1 MKPAKAKARRRK
13 NKKNLP
19 PPPPRVKP
27 VQSIQPQKP
36 DYSDESEHDS
46 DEGSSDS
53 DVEDAE
59 DYRKGGYHAVSI
71 GDLFNA
77 KYRVISK
84 LGWGHFSTVWMCKDE
99 SQSPVHEFVALKIQK
114 SASKYCEAAD
124 DEITILQQI
133 REGDPDD
140 KYCCV
145 QLLGSFRHRGPNG
158 QHVCMVFPVFG
169 ANLLGLIKAHD
180 YHGAPLDIVKAATRQ
195 VLRALDYCHS
205 KLQMIHTDLKPENV
219 LLIRHDYD
227 KLIEDARARH
237 AYIMQYPTAVSSRR
251 RSSAGSKPA
260 QHGAAAAAST
270 NSSAAAAGA
279 PISKSKK
286 KRMKKKAAEAKKE
299 AAAAAAEAPGTA
311 EAVSESSGE
320 VSTVQSNQESCTEA
334 TETAASS
341 ETASS
346 EAAGGKAAGGE
357 AEGACSETPAAESE
371 CPPAA
376 APPVEAPAPKL
387 SIKEQR
393 MAAERALM
401 QNAAPS
407 PVPSKNR
414 PRSKEQRVALERQL
428 MGQAANQGASSS
440 GDSGTSKAAREEQA
454 RVAANAPPM
463 PDMRKQDLLSLTGEE
478 SQCKLADLGSGC
490 WTYKQFTDDI
500 QTRQYRCPEVILG
513 AGYSCPA
520 DMWSMA
526 CLVFELSTGELMFDP
541 HSGRDYS
548 RDEDHLAQMI
558 ELLGKFPKKLAV
570 AGKYSNECFNKKGD
584 LKHIKKLNSWPLYKV
599 LSEKYEFPHQE
610 ALQLSQFLEGM
621 LNFNPAKRKT
631 AAECLLDPWLNN
643 GVAQQPAE
651 PCPASSQDGD
661 AESNSL
667 SVSQSLSVSPV
678 AVSEASTADTK
689 LELLEEYHPEADL
702 QAEEGPPPAYV
713 EPHPPAG
720 PPPAAE
726 NVEEEV

>member
-27 VQSIQPQKP
+27 VQTVQPQKP

-46 DEGSSDS
+46 DQGSSDS

-59 DYRKGGYHAVSI
+59 DYRKGGYHPVSI
-71 GDLFNA
+71 GDLFND

-99 SQSPVHEFVALKIQK
+99 TDSPLHEFVALKIQK

-133 REGDPDD
+133 REGDPED

-145 QLLGSFRHRGPNG
+145 QLLASFRHRGPNG

-237 AYIMQYPTAVSSRR
+237 AHIMQYPSAPAGRR
-251 RSSAGSKPA
+251 RSSAASKPS
-260 QHGAAAAAST
+260 QHGSVAAASST
-270 NSSAAAAGA
+270 ANSSAAGAGA
-279 PISKSKK
+279 PMSKSKK
-286 KRMKKKAAEAKKE
+286 KRMKKKAAEAKK
-299 AAAAAAEAPGTA
+299 AAAAEAPA
-311 EAVSESSGE
+311 ASAVASESCLE

-334 TETAASS
+334 SEAAGA
-341 ETASS
+341 EAESS
-346 EAAGGKAAGGE
+346 EAAGSEAESSEAAGSEGE
-357 AEGACSETPAAESE
+357 CTEGATGED
-371 CPPAA
+371 AA
-376 APPVEAPAPKL
+376 AAVTAAPKL

-407 PVPSKNR
+407 KPVPSKDR

-428 MGQAANQGASSS
+428 MGQGASSS
-440 GDSGTSKAAREEQA
+440 SECQSPGVSKASSAEQSRA
-454 RVAANAPPM
+454 AANAPQM
-463 PDMRKQDLLSLTGEE
+463 PEMRKQDLLSLTGEE
-478 SQCKLADLGSGC
+478 CDCKMADLGSGC

-558 ELLGKFPKKLAV
+558 ELLGKFPKKLALS
-570 AGKYSNECFNKKGD
+570 GKYSNECFNKKGE

-599 LSEKYEFPHQE
+599 LSEKYEFPHLE

-621 LNFNPAKRKT
+621 LDFNPAKRKT

-651 PCPASSQDGD
+651 PCPESFLDGG
-661 AESNSL
+661 AESDSL
-667 SVSQSLSVSPV
+667 SVSQSLSVSPI
-678 AVSEASTADTK
+678 AVSEASAADTK
-689 LELLEEYHPEADL
+689 LELLKEFEPEADL
-702 QAEEGPPPAYV
+702 QAKEGPPPAYV

-720 PPPAAE
+720 PPPSAE
-726 NVEEEV
+726 NCGEEVEEEV